1 MREGE
6 STSDPTPS
14 PLPPS
19 HQPTLKKASMS
30 PMAGIYSG
38 MNGFNLVS
46 RSTVWGVYLIMCW
59 NSSFSS
65 LLTGRCSNSAGSYA
79 LLGRGEGGE
88 EEREGGE
95 GERGRKEERRKKRK
109 GGSER
114 KVAGE
119 EENGKG
125 EEK

>member
-1 MREGE
+1 
-6 STSDPTPS
+6 
-14 PLPPS
+14 
-19 HQPTLKKASMS
+19 
-30 PMAGIYSG
+30 

-46 RSTVWGVYLIMCW
+46 RSTVWGVYLVMCW

-88 EEREGGE
+88 EEREGGR
-95 GERGRKEERRKKRK
+95 GGGRGRKEERRKKRK